1 MIFHKQPDEAR
12 EKPDKYF
19 STEEYLNKKKAKTK
33 LNTIIVFGALVVLTA
48 LQLFIQKMGVDLPIA
63 NNIAVLFL
71 ININVILLIVLA
83 LLVAR
88 NLSRLY
94 LERRANVI
102 GSKFQT
108 KLVFSYIAIIIVPS
122 VLLFMVA
129 SGLLTNSIDKWFDVK
144 VETSLG
150 ESLDVAESYY
160 KGSEENVLFYTK
172 ILSELVS
179 GQKMLLPENK
189 QYLDNTVREKR
200 KEYGLDSIVVYAVA
214 GDRASESR
222 EKDSEIIFDTEEM
235 AMMIKGGL
243 EGRSSTRILPFN
255 DRNLVVA
262 ISPIYNYWGGTII
275 GATVA
280 SKYIS
285 TIMVAKINNIV
296 SSFREYK
303 HLKTVKG
310 PIKVSYQI
318 TLLLITL
325 LILFAAIWFGTKLA
339 RDITVP
345 LKELVEAT
353 HVISTGNLDYQI
365 QVWATDEIRMLVD
378 SFNRMISDLKTSKQK
393 IEAGNREL
401 RVKNVELDRHSKYME
416 TILENIATG
425 VVSIDRHGKVT
436 TINRAAA
443 EILGLKGDDVKW
455 MLYRNVFDA
464 AYLNPMRTIIKEMS
478 EANQENLEKQ
488 IKVTVGGKSVTL
500 LVNVTVLRKQDG
512 EYIGMVVVFDDLTEL
527 IKAQK
532 TATWRE
538 VAQGIAHEIKNPL
551 TPIKL
556 NTQRLRKKFQE
567 DSPDFDE
574 VFDEAT
580 EVIIKEVE
588 GLKRLV
594 DEFSKFA
601 RTPEANP
608 QPEDIQEIIGGV
620 VALYRDNRK
629 GAKVIMSVE
638 PGIRKLNLDKEQ
650 IKRVF
655 INLFENAVDAV
666 DDEGGII
673 EVRANMDLEKK
684 IVTVSV
690 ADNGAGINDEDREK
704 LFLPYF
710 STKKTG
716 TGLGLAITNRI
727 ITDHNGKVSVVDNQP
742 RGAKFV
748 IELPI

>member
-1 MIFHKQPDEAR
+1 MIFRRQPDEER
-12 EKPDKYF
+12 EKLDKYF

-33 LNTIIVFGALVVLTA
+33 LNTIIIFGAFVVLTA
-48 LQLFIQKMGVDLPIA
+48 IQLLIQKMGFDLPIA
-63 NNIAVLFL
+63 NNIAVLIL
-71 ININVILLIVLA
+71 ININIILLLVLA

-94 LERRANVI
+94 LERRANVV

-172 ILSELVS
+172 ILGELVS

-189 QYLDNTVREKR
+189 QYIDNTIREKR
-200 KEYGLDSIVVYAVA
+200 KEYGLDSIVVYTLA
-214 GDRASESR
+214 GERVSESR
-222 EKDSEIIFDTEEM
+222 EKDSEMALDTEEM

-243 EGRSSTRILPFN
+243 EGRSSTRILPFD

-262 ISPIYNYWGGTII
+262 ISPIHDYWGGTII

-285 TIMVAKINNIV
+285 TAMVAKINNIV

-325 LILFAAIWFGTKLA
+325 LILFAAMWFGIRLA

-365 QVWATDEIRMLVD
+365 QVWATDEIKMLVD

-393 IEAGNREL
+393 IESGNRAL

-464 AYLNPMRTIIKEMS
+464 AYLNPMRSIIKEMS
-478 EANQENLEKQ
+478 ETNQENLEKQ
-488 IKVTVGGKSVTL
+488 IKVTVGGKSITL
-500 LVNVTVLRKQDG
+500 LVNVTVLRKQGG

-567 DSPDFDE
+567 DAPEFDE

-580 EVIIKEVE
+580 EVIIKEVD
-588 GLKRLV
+588 GLRRLV

-601 RTPEANP
+601 RAPEANP
-608 QPEDIQEIIGGV
+608 QPEDIQEIIGDV

-629 GAKVIMSVE
+629 GARVVMSVD
-638 PGIRKLNLDKEQ
+638 PNIRKLNLDKEQ
-650 IKRVF
+650 MKRVF
-655 INLFENAVDAV
+655 INLFENVVDAV
-666 DDEGGII
+666 NDEGGVI
-673 EVRANMDLEKK
+673 EVRAGMDLEKK

-690 ADNGAGINDEDREK
+690 SDNGAGINDEDRDK

-727 ITDHNGKVSVVDNQP
+727 ITDHNGKVSIIDNQP
-742 RGAKFV
+742 KGAKFV
-748 IELPI
+748 IELPL